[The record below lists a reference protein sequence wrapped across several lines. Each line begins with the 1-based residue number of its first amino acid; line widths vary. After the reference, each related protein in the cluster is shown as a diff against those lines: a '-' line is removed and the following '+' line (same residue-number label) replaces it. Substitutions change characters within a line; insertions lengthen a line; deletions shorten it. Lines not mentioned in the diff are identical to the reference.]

1 MARVNVN
8 PNRMELSR
16 LKKRLAVAIRG
27 HKLLKDKQDALI
39 KAFLEKAR
47 AVKAAREKVESEL
60 VSCYQSFLM
69 ARAQTLPAM
78 LEQALM
84 ISGITC
90 TLDVKTRN
98 VMSVIVPEYE
108 VHQEGSTFNYGM
120 ATTPA
125 SLDVALEDFS
135 RVIPSLLQL
144 AADEK
149 AVALMSTEIERTR
162 RRVNALEHVMI
173 PQLETDIKYISMKLD
188 ENERS
193 SQIRLMKVKDMM
205 LEDAHHYSEKAEA
218 RAREKEAAR

>member
-1 MARVNVN
+1 
-8 PNRMELSR
+8 
-16 LKKRLAVAIRG
+16 
-27 HKLLKDKQDALI
+27 
-39 KAFLEKAR
+39 
-47 AVKAAREKVESEL
+47 
-60 VSCYQSFLM
+60 M

-84 ISGITC
+84 ISGSAC
-90 TLDVKTRN
+90 TLDVTTRN
-98 VMSVIVPEYE
+98 VMSVMVPRYE

-135 RVIPSLLQL
+135 RIIPRLLQL

-173 PQLETDIKYISMKLD
+173 PNYSETIKYISMKLD
-188 ENERS
+188 EQARS
-193 SQIRLMKVKDMM
+193 TTSQLMKVK
-205 LEDAHHYSEKAEA
+205 EIVSRH
-218 RAREKEAAR
+218 

>member
-16 LKKRLAVAIRG
+16 LKKRLVVARRG
-27 HKLLKDKQDALI
+27 HKLLKDKQNALV

-47 AVKAAREKVESEL
+47 AVKAAREKVEGEL
-60 VSCYQSFLM
+60 TSCYQSFLM

-84 ISGITC
+84 ISGSTC
-90 TLDVKTRN
+90 KLSVTTRN

-125 SLDVALEDFS
+125 SLDVALESFS
-135 RVIPSLLQL
+135 KIIPRLLQL

-173 PQLETDIKYISMKLD
+173 PNYAETIKYISMKLD
-188 ENERS
+188 EQSRS
-193 SQIRLMKVKDMM
+193 TTSQLMKVKEMV
-205 LEDAHHYSEKAEA
+205 SEK
-218 RAREKEAAR
+218 

>member
-84 ISGITC
+84 ISGSTC

-173 PQLETDIKYISMKLD
+173 PNYTETIKYISMKLD
-188 ENERS
+188 EQARS
-193 SQIRLMKVKDMM
+193 TASQLMKVK
-205 LEDAHHYSEKAEA
+205 EIVSKH
-218 RAREKEAAR
+218 

>member
-16 LKKRLAVAIRG
+16 LKKRLVAARRG

-47 AVKAAREKVESEL
+47 AVKATREKVEQDL
-60 VSCYQSFLM
+60 VSCYRGFLM

-78 LEQALM
+78 LEEALM
-84 ISGITC
+84 ISGSTC
-90 TLDVKTRN
+90 TLDVSTRN

-135 RVIPSLLQL
+135 KVIPGLLQL

-149 AVALMSTEIERTR
+149 AVALMASEIERTR

-173 PQLETDIKYISMKLD
+173 PNYSETIKYISMKLD
-188 ENERS
+188 EQARS
-193 SQIRLMKVKDMM
+193 TTSQLMKVKEMV
-205 LEDAHHYSEKAEA
+205 SK
-218 RAREKEAAR
+218 K

>member
-84 ISGITC
+84 ISGSTC

-162 RRVNALEHVMI
+162 RRVTALEHVMI
-173 PQLETDIKYISMKLD
+173 PNYTETIKYISMKLD
-188 ENERS
+188 EQARS
-193 SQIRLMKVKDMM
+193 TTSQLMKVK
-205 LEDAHHYSEKAEA
+205 EIVSKH
-218 RAREKEAAR
+218 

>member
-16 LKKRLAVAIRG
+16 LKKRLAVAVRG

-47 AVKAAREKVESEL
+47 AVKTTRENVENDL
-60 VSCYQSFLM
+60 QSCYRSFLM

-84 ISGITC
+84 ISGSTC
-90 TLDVKTRN
+90 TLDVSTRN

-135 RVIPSLLQL
+135 KIIPKLLQL

-149 AVALMSTEIERTR
+149 AVALMSKEIERTR

-173 PQLETDIKYISMKLD
+173 PNYTETIRYISMKLD
-188 ENERS
+188 EQARS
-193 SQIRLMKVKDMM
+193 TTSQLMKVK
-205 LEDAHHYSEKAEA
+205 EIVSEG
-218 RAREKEAAR
+218 

>member
-84 ISGITC
+84 ISGSTC

-149 AVALMSTEIERTR
+149 AVALMST
-162 RRVNALEHVMI
+162 
-173 PQLETDIKYISMKLD
+173 
-188 ENERS
+188 
-193 SQIRLMKVKDMM
+193 
-205 LEDAHHYSEKAEA
+205 
-218 RAREKEAAR
+218 

>member
-16 LKKRLAVAIRG
+16 LKKRLAVAERG

-47 AVKAAREKVESEL
+47 AVKATREKVESEL
-60 VSCYQSFLM
+60 QACYQSFLM

-84 ISGITC
+84 ISGSAC
-90 TLDVKTRN
+90 TLDVTTRN
-98 VMSVIVPEYE
+98 VMSVMVPRYE

-135 RVIPSLLQL
+135 KIIPRLLQL

-173 PQLETDIKYISMKLD
+173 PNYSETIKYISMKLD
-188 ENERS
+188 EQARS
-193 SQIRLMKVKDMM
+193 TTSQLMKVK
-205 LEDAHHYSEKAEA
+205 EIVSRH
-218 RAREKEAAR
+218 

>member
-16 LKKRLAVAIRG
+16 LKKRLVIAKRG

-47 AVKAAREKVESEL
+47 AVKATRESVEAAL
-60 VSCYQSFLM
+60 VSCYRSFLM

-84 ISGITC
+84 ISGSTC
-90 TLDVKTRN
+90 SLAVTEHN

-135 RVIPSLLQL
+135 KIIPRLLQL

-149 AVALMSTEIERTR
+149 AVALMSSEIERTR

-173 PQLETDIKYISMKLD
+173 PSYTETIKYISMKL
-188 ENERS
+188 EEMERS
-193 SQIRLMKVKDMM
+193 NTSRLMKVK
-205 LEDAHHYSEKAEA
+205 EIVSAH
-218 RAREKEAAR
+218 

>member
-78 LEQALM
+78 LGQALM
-84 ISGITC
+84 ISGSTC

-108 VHQEGSTFNYGM
+108 VHQEGCTFY
-120 ATTPA
+120 
-125 SLDVALEDFS
+125 
-135 RVIPSLLQL
+135 
-144 AADEK
+144 
-149 AVALMSTEIERTR
+149 
-162 RRVNALEHVMI
+162 
-173 PQLETDIKYISMKLD
+173 
-188 ENERS
+188 
-193 SQIRLMKVKDMM
+193 
-205 LEDAHHYSEKAEA
+205 
-218 RAREKEAAR
+218 

>member
-1 MARVNVN
+1 MARINVN

-16 LKKRLAVAIRG
+16 LKKRLAVAERG

-47 AVKAAREKVESEL
+47 AVKAGREKVEGEL
-60 VSCYQSFLM
+60 QACYQSFLM

-84 ISGITC
+84 ISGSTC
-90 TLDVKTRN
+90 TLDVTTRN
-98 VMSVIVPEYE
+98 VMSVMVPQYE

-125 SLDVALEDFS
+125 SLDIALEDFS
-135 RVIPSLLQL
+135 KIIPRLLQL

-149 AVALMSTEIERTR
+149 AVALMSSEIERTR
-162 RRVNALEHVMI
+162 RRVNALEHIMI
-173 PQLETDIKYISMKLD
+173 PNYTETIKYISMKLD
-188 ENERS
+188 EQQRS
-193 SQIRLMKVKDMM
+193 TTSQLMKIKDIVSK
-205 LEDAHHYSEKAEA
+205 H
-218 RAREKEAAR
+218 

>member
-16 LKKRLAVAIRG
+16 LKKRLVVARRG
-27 HKLLKDKQDALI
+27 HKLLKDKQNALV

-47 AVKAAREKVESEL
+47 AVKAAREKVEGEL
-60 VSCYQSFLM
+60 TSCYQSFLM

-84 ISGITC
+84 ISGSTC
-90 TLDVKTRN
+90 KLTVTTRN

-125 SLDVALEDFS
+125 SLDVALEAFS
-135 RVIPSLLQL
+135 KIIPRLLQL

-173 PQLETDIKYISMKLD
+173 PNYAETIKYISMKLD
-188 ENERS
+188 EQSRS
-193 SQIRLMKVKDMM
+193 TTSQLMKVKEMV
-205 LEDAHHYSEKAEA
+205 SEK
-218 RAREKEAAR
+218 

>member
-1 MARVNVN
+1 MARVNEN

-84 ISGITC
+84 ISGSTC

-173 PQLETDIKYISMKLD
+173 PNYTETIKYISMKLD
-188 ENERS
+188 EQARS
-193 SQIRLMKVKDMM
+193 TTSQLMKVK
-205 LEDAHHYSEKAEA
+205 EIVSKH
-218 RAREKEAAR
+218 

>member
-16 LKKRLAVAIRG
+16 LKKRLVVAKRG
-27 HKLLKDKQDALI
+27 HKLLKDKQNALV

-47 AVKAAREKVESEL
+47 AVKAAREKVEGEL
-60 VSCYQSFLM
+60 TTCYQSFLM

-84 ISGITC
+84 ISGSTC
-90 TLDVKTRN
+90 KLSVTTRN

-125 SLDVALEDFS
+125 SLDVALEAFS
-135 RVIPSLLQL
+135 KIIPRLLQL

-173 PQLETDIKYISMKLD
+173 PNYAETIKYISMKLD
-188 ENERS
+188 EQSRS
-193 SQIRLMKVKDMM
+193 TTSQLMKVKEMV
-205 LEDAHHYSEKAEA
+205 SEK
-218 RAREKEAAR
+218 

>member
-60 VSCYQSFLM
+60 VSCYRGFLM
-69 ARAQTLPAM
+69 ARAQTMPAM

-84 ISGITC
+84 ISGSTC

-135 RVIPSLLQL
+135 RVIPNLLQL

-173 PQLETDIKYISMKLD
+173 PNYAETIKYISMKLD
-188 ENERS
+188 EQARS
-193 SQIRLMKVKDMM
+193 TTSQLMKVK
-205 LEDAHHYSEKAEA
+205 EIVSKH
-218 RAREKEAAR
+218 

>member
-47 AVKAAREKVESEL
+47 AVKAARENVDSEL

-84 ISGITC
+84 ISGSTC

-173 PQLETDIKYISMKLD
+173 PNYTETIKYISMKLD
-188 ENERS
+188 EQARS
-193 SQIRLMKVKDMM
+193 TTSQLMKVK
-205 LEDAHHYSEKAEA
+205 EIVSKH
-218 RAREKEAAR
+218 

>member
-47 AVKAAREKVESEL
+47 AVKAVREDVERQLSA
-60 VSCYQSFLM
+60 CYQSFLM

-84 ISGITC
+84 ISGSTC
-90 TLDVKTRN
+90 TLGVKTRN

-108 VHQEGSTFNYGM
+108 VRQEGSTLNYGM

-135 RVIPSLLQL
+135 KVIPALLQL

-173 PQLETDIKYISMKLD
+173 PNYGETIKYISMKLD
-188 ENERS
+188 EQARS
-193 SQIRLMKVKDMM
+193 TTSQLMKVK
-205 LEDAHHYSEKAEA
+205 EIVSKH
-218 RAREKEAAR
+218 

>member
-1 MARVNVN
+1 
-8 PNRMELSR
+8 MELSR

-84 ISGITC
+84 ISGSTC

-173 PQLETDIKYISMKLD
+173 PNYTETIKYISMKLD
-188 ENERS
+188 EQARS
-193 SQIRLMKVKDMM
+193 TTSQLMKVK
-205 LEDAHHYSEKAEA
+205 EIVSKH
-218 RAREKEAAR
+218 

>member
-16 LKKRLAVAIRG
+16 LKKRLAVAERG

-47 AVKAAREKVESEL
+47 AVKATREKVESEL
-60 VSCYQSFLM
+60 QACYQSFLM
-69 ARAQTLPAM
+69 ARAQTLPSM

-84 ISGITC
+84 ISGSAC
-90 TLDVKTRN
+90 TLDVTTRN
-98 VMSVIVPEYE
+98 VMSVMVPRYE

-135 RVIPSLLQL
+135 RIIPRLLQL

-173 PQLETDIKYISMKLD
+173 PNYSETIKYISMKLD
-188 ENERS
+188 EQARS
-193 SQIRLMKVKDMM
+193 TTSQLMKVK
-205 LEDAHHYSEKAEA
+205 EIVSRH
-218 RAREKEAAR
+218 

>member
-47 AVKAAREKVESEL
+47 GVKAAREKVEGEL
-60 VSCYQSFLM
+60 VSCYRSFLM

-84 ISGITC
+84 ISGSVC
-90 TLDVKTRN
+90 TLDVKTHN

-135 RVIPSLLQL
+135 RVIPALLQL

-173 PQLETDIKYISMKLD
+173 PNYAETIKYISMKLD
-188 ENERS
+188 EQARS
-193 SQIRLMKVKDMM
+193 TTSQLMKVK
-205 LEDAHHYSEKAEA
+205 EIVSEH
-218 RAREKEAAR
+218 

>member
-47 AVKAAREKVESEL
+47 AVKAARERVENEL
-60 VSCYQSFLM
+60 VSCYHGFLM

-78 LEQALM
+78 LEEALM
-84 ISGITC
+84 ISGSTC

-135 RVIPSLLQL
+135 KVIPSLLQL

-173 PQLETDIKYISMKLD
+173 PNYAETIKYISMKLD
-188 ENERS
+188 EQARS
-193 SQIRLMKVKDMM
+193 TTSQLMKVK
-205 LEDAHHYSEKAEA
+205 EIVSKH
-218 RAREKEAAR
+218 

>member
-1 MARVNVN
+1 MALLNVN
-8 PNRMELSR
+8 PNRMELSS
-16 LKKRLAVAIRG
+16 LKKRLVVAIRG

-47 AVKAAREKVESEL
+47 AVKAIREAVEADL
-60 VSCYQSFLM
+60 ADCYQGFLM

-84 ISGITC
+84 ISGSTC
-90 TLDVKTRN
+90 ELDVTEKN
-98 VMSVIVPEYE
+98 VMSVMVPIYA
-108 VHQEGSTFNYGM
+108 VQQKGSTFNYGT

-125 SLDVALEDFS
+125 SLDVALEKFS
-135 RVIPSLLQL
+135 RVIPRLIQL

-173 PQLETDIKYISMKLD
+173 PSYEETIKYISMKL
-188 ENERS
+188 EEQERATTS
-193 SQIRLMKVKDMM
+193 RLMKVK
-205 LEDAHHYSEKAEA
+205 EIVRAH
-218 RAREKEAAR
+218 

>member
-16 LKKRLAVAIRG
+16 LKKRLAVAQRG

-60 VSCYQSFLM
+60 VSCYRSFLM

-84 ISGITC
+84 ISGSTC
-90 TLDVKTRN
+90 TLDVATRN

-125 SLDVALEDFS
+125 SLDEALEDFS
-135 RVIPSLLQL
+135 KVIPGLLQL

-173 PQLETDIKYISMKLD
+173 PNYAETIKYISMKLD
-188 ENERS
+188 EQARS
-193 SQIRLMKVKDMM
+193 TTSQLMKVK
-205 LEDAHHYSEKAEA
+205 EIVSQH
-218 RAREKEAAR
+218 

>member
-47 AVKAAREKVESEL
+47 AVKAAREKVENEL

-84 ISGITC
+84 ISGSTC

-173 PQLETDIKYISMKLD
+173 PNYTETIKYISMKLD
-188 ENERS
+188 EQARS
-193 SQIRLMKVKDMM
+193 TTSQLMKVK
-205 LEDAHHYSEKAEA
+205 EIVSKH
-218 RAREKEAAR
+218 

>member
-47 AVKAAREKVESEL
+47 AVRAAREKVESEL

-84 ISGITC
+84 ISGSTC

-173 PQLETDIKYISMKLD
+173 PNYTETIKYISMKLD
-188 ENERS
+188 EQARS
-193 SQIRLMKVKDMM
+193 TTSQLMKVK
-205 LEDAHHYSEKAEA
+205 EIVSKH
-218 RAREKEAAR
+218 